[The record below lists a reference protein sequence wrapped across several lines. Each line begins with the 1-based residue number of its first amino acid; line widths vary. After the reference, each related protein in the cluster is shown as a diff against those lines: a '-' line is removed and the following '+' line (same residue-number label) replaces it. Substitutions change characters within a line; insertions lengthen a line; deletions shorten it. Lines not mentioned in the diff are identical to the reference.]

1 MEPVAPGRSWVPQ
14 ERYPP
19 ARWWTRRRRRVA
31 LYVGIPLGTLLVLV
45 VAAWLA
51 LPYFVRAYVLQRLE
65 ARFGVTIEAA
75 DIDAG
80 FGYVRFEDVRVRS
93 GETGLP
99 LGHLDV
105 LEADV
110 DLWALL
116 RGRIGLRRLEV
127 RHPELDIRV
136 RGDDDWAEVVRIARR
151 AFRGGRRLA
160 GGGGGA
166 TPEVVVRD
174 LAVRFAFGGEL
185 SFSASIPDLRIG
197 GDRRLQLVGGGMSL
211 EADGVE
217 LARAASSRATATL
230 RGGEVRLEEAVV
242 TGGALRWERA
252 PGRPLGDAPPL
263 RALDVLRRMVR
274 IARAAPRP
282 PADAAASGA
291 SRAAPA
297 TALCDVPLEGSIRF
311 EDAVLAV
318 SEPRLGPGTLRSS
331 DVDGS
336 ALLERCG
343 ARIRLEARADGGPR
357 EHGWA
362 GWAERT
368 ALGTSGEFEVEAASL
383 DALVRRIWPGHELP
397 AASGEPARFE
407 LGHRPGESAVH
418 VAGLMPVPA
427 LELSAGGWHAATGPE
442 RSPFELRVGPV
453 EGKAVGLAGRIGLSA
468 ASLDG
473 PDGPASVSGLAVR
486 IDPDTR
492 VAAGLDGSRLVVG
505 LEAVLSRRVRVLDAP
520 RLEVERPQ
528 ARADVTLDR
537 LGGGRIG
544 VEGSFQLEGLLERE
558 PGSEVDLPVLL
569 AGAMDAGTWV
579 DAPARAASLRGR
591 FLADG
596 LRVDRRGTALVAF
609 GAPGIEVALDIAP
622 GPGDG
627 QWGAAGSI
635 GVRGLTVDSPR
646 IAREPVTGIAFDLS
660 GQFAVDLRARTAAL
674 EQGRARIGAVEM
686 AINAALALHD
696 GVPAFRVAFAGARTR
711 CQDLLEALPVPL
723 RSDLPGL
730 EFGGSADFT
739 VAFDVDFADLR
750 STIFELDATSRCR
763 VTAADGSIQMD
774 RLRGTFRHEIVLPD
788 GRTETVLT
796 GPGSP
801 DWVPLGD
808 ISPYMVSA
816 VITTEDARFFRHSGV
831 SISDLRAAIVRDL
844 REGRFAA
851 GGSTID
857 MQVVK
862 NVFLDREKTLAR
874 KVQEVILT
882 WWLDQALDKN
892 QIMELYLN
900 VIEYGPRL
908 YGIGPAARH
917 FFGRAPAD
925 LSPLEAIY
933 LAKLLPDPISRYGM
947 YRQGGV
953 SPRWRSRLD
962 RLLGIMTSRGELS
975 EAEYQAAIHDQL
987 DFWYPGEP
995 LPPPRYGD
1003 IPPGSE
1009 VILLSP
1015 EQEEMASIAEEIY
1028 GEDADLGVPGTP
1040 DL

>member
-1 MEPVAPGRSWVPQ
+1 MATGPSWVPQ
-14 ERYPP
+14 ERYPR

-31 LYVGIPLGTLLVLV
+31 LYVGIPLGSLLVLV

-99 LGHLDV
+99 LGHLEA

-110 DLWALL
+110 DLWALF
-116 RGRIGLRRLEV
+116 RGRLGLRRLEV
-127 RHPELDIRV
+127 RHPEVDIRV
-136 RGDDDWAEVVRIARR
+136 RGDADWAEVVRIARQ

-160 GGGGGA
+160 GGGSGS
-166 TPEVVVRD
+166 TPQVVVRD
-174 LAVRFAFGGEL
+174 LDVRFAFGDEL
-185 SFSASIPDLRIG
+185 SFAASIPDLRFG
-197 GDRRLQLVGGGMSL
+197 GDRRLRLVGGEMSL
-211 EADGVE
+211 GADGVE
-217 LARAASSRATATL
+217 VARAASSRATAAL
-230 RGGEVRLEEAVV
+230 QGGEVRLEDAAVI
-242 TGGALRWERA
+242 GGSVRWERPA
-252 PGRPLGDAPPL
+252 GRALREAPPL
-263 RALDVLRRMVR
+263 RALDVLRRMAR
-274 IARAAPRP
+274 IARAAPGP
-282 PADAAASGA
+282 PAGSATPKSTRG
-291 SRAAPA
+291 A
-297 TALCDVPLEGSIRF
+297 TATVACDVPFEGSIRF
-311 EDAVLAV
+311 EDAGVTV
-318 SEPRLGPGTLRSS
+318 SDPRLGQDVLRSS

-336 ALLERCG
+336 ALVERCG
-343 ARIRLEARADGGPR
+343 ARIRFEAQADGGPR

-368 ALGTSGEFEVEAASL
+368 ALGTSGEFEVEATSL
-383 DALVRRIWPGHELP
+383 DALVRRLWPGHELP

-407 LGHRPGESAVH
+407 FGYRSGESSVR

-427 LELSAGGWHAATGPE
+427 VGLSVAGWRVATGPE
-442 RSPFELRVGPV
+442 RSPFELQVGPV
-453 EGKAVGLAGRIGLSA
+453 EGSRVGLAGSIGLTSVT
-468 ASLDG
+468 LDG
-473 PDGPASVSGLAVR
+473 PDGKADVSELALR
-486 IDPDTR
+486 IDPETR
-492 VAAGLDGSRLVVG
+492 IAAGLDGSRLVAG
-505 LEAVLSRRVRVLDAP
+505 LDAVLSRRVRVLGGPLLD
-520 RLEVERPQ
+520 VERPE

-544 VEGSFQLEGLLERE
+544 VEGSFQLEGLRERE
-558 PGSEVDLPVLL
+558 PGSEVELPVLL

-579 DAPARAASLRGR
+579 DPQARSMSLHGR

-596 LRVDRRGTALVAF
+596 LRVDRRGMPLVAF
-609 GAPGIEVALDIAP
+609 GAPGLEVALDVAP
-622 GPGDG
+622 GANEG
-627 QWGAAGSI
+627 QWGATGSL

-646 IAREPVTGIAFDLS
+646 IAREPVSGIAFDLS
-660 GQFAVDLRARTAAL
+660 GQFVVDLRAGTAAL

-711 CQDLLEALPVPL
+711 CQDLLDALPVPL

-763 VTAADGSIQMD
+763 VTAADRSIQMD

-816 VITTEDARFFRHSGV
+816 VITTEDAGFFRHSGV

-900 VIEYGPRL
+900 VIEYGPRI
-908 YGIGPAARH
+908 YGIGPAARE

-947 YRQGGV
+947 YRQGGI
-953 SPRWRSRLD
+953 SSRWRARLD
-962 RLLGIMTSRGELS
+962 RLLGIMASRGELS

-987 DFWYPGEP
+987 VFWYPGQP
-995 LPPPRYGD
+995 PPPPRYGD

-1009 VILLSP
+1009 EILLSP
-1015 EQEEMASIAEEIY
+1015 EQEEMLSIAEEVY